1 MTYCIGIG
9 NIASQKHH
17 TADTFSEVIIGRCR
31 KPDQFWIRK
40 VTLIALEYVQYE
52 RLMLMLNFV
61 YSYLPALSVF
71 VGNLFTAIYQTE
83 LIS

>member
-31 KPDQFWIRK
+31 KPDQFCIRK

-52 RLMLMLNFV
+52 RLMFNFV